1 MKNKK
6 INPVE
11 AIAQMQKAKRGK
23 AVGSML
29 EGGSIV
35 FGDNKEKRKKKKEN
49 RKFLRKQREKG
60 VKRKDLDKAGKALYD
75 KNKNKQT

>member
-1 MKNKK
+1 MKKQKK
-6 INPVE
+6 NPAEVFGE
-11 AIAQMQKAKRGK
+11 MRKAKMGI
-23 AVGSML
+23 AVGSQL

-60 VKRKDLDKAGKALYD
+60 VKRKDLDKAGKVLYD
-75 KNKNKQT
+75 KNKNKD